1 MLACSTVAGC
11 SNSERDS
18 TAKAEDTTITAH
30 RAAKVPPRINEF
42 LKGDEDHSIS
52 YIRLHDGMYMG
63 SAAEH
68 DPRPAL
74 SLIKLYI
81 ATYVIEQGEYEDKF
95 EALGM
100 IASSSDKSAEELFK
114 KYPDSI
120 DRIAKE
126 YHLESTKAGEKWGY
140 SETSTYDVASF
151 ISQLIKRDETHPVL
165 VAMSHADPVSEDGY
179 DQDYGTAKLS
189 NVVGSKWGWSN
200 DKSINSSV
208 SFGKNFVAAASING
222 SADDL
227 TDYVKSE
234 INGEN
239 LGKATERFL
248 KYKNGEDVPPIETTS
263 EKPTSGEKKDEGKK
277 DEKKSSEPKEK

>member
-1 MLACSTVAGC
+1 M
-11 SNSERDS
+11 
-18 TAKAEDTTITAH
+18 
-30 RAAKVPPRINEF
+30 PPRINEF
-42 LKGDEDHSIS
+42 LKGDKDHSIS

-81 ATYVIEQGEYEDKF
+81 ATYVIEQGEYEDKY

-120 DRIAKE
+120 DKIAKE

-248 KYKNGEDVPPIETTS
+248 KYKDGEDVPPIETTS
-263 EKPTSGEKKDEGKK
+263 EKPTSSEKKDKGKK
-277 DEKKSSEPKEK
+277 EEKKSSEPKGK